1 MEWERV
7 SVSSTEEIEQT
18 NGKDQVICSATN
30 KIHPFATVDVKQ
42 SDLLRLEVMALRTLY
57 IK

>member
-30 KIHPFATVDVKQ
+30 KIHPFGTVDVKQ
-42 SDLLRLEVMALRTLY
+42 SDFLRLEVMALRTLY